1 LLGRGGPSGAHG
13 RSITRTRWVW
23 GTTLACVAGA
33 LWFALTPALAQTA
46 QGDWPT
52 LQGGPAHLGSAPGD
66 GPRPPLRLAWRGRPE
81 GDARMSTAV
90 LASGGAV
97 ATGGT
102 RLFGFDPQTGEVL
115 WSDVRRAAGPL
126 TPPAID
132 PQSGLLVFTEGSGP
146 KDSAVVA
153 VDLKG
158 RDQTWRLSLED
169 ISRGGPTIADGA
181 IYVGSRDRF
190 VYSIDVRK
198 GTLRWKKRL
207 EASVEA
213 APAVS
218 GGTVFV
224 LSENGSNGD
233 TRLYALDA
241 ATGKTTWS
249 YSPRGVAIGVSS
261 PTVADETVFVG
272 FGDARVR
279 AFDARSGE
287 LLWNTPV
294 RSFFSFHS
302 ALAYASGSLYALDV
316 GGGVYQ
322 LDAKSGDLRWDFQ
335 FPSFASWSSP
345 LVAGRTVYVGMDDG
359 TMAGIAVSSGHLVW
373 RTRLVTGP
381 VGAFIPAGD
390 LVLTTGNSARGAL
403 VAFQHDPSGQTLDEP
418 SPTELDLPMAVLNFA
433 GGFLLVL
440 GLLVLVFRLV
450 IKPRPAHELA
460 GVSGSDAVADDMA
473 DTDSH
478 APTSEN

>member
-1 LLGRGGPSGAHG
+1 
-13 RSITRTRWVW
+13 VW
-23 GTTLACVAGA
+23 GTTLACLAGS
-33 LWFALTPALAQTA
+33 LWFALTPALAQTP
-46 QGDWPT
+46 QGDWPS
-52 LQGGPAHLGSAPGD
+52 LQGGSAHLGAAPDG
-66 GPRPPLRLAWRGRPE
+66 GPRPPLRLVWRGRPE
-81 GDARMSTAV
+81 GDARMSSAV
-90 LASGGAV
+90 LASGVAV

-132 PQSGLLVFTEGSGP
+132 PQSGFLVFTEGSGP
-146 KDSAVVA
+146 RDSAVVA

-158 RDQTWRLSLED
+158 RDQTWRRSLED

-198 GTLRWKKRL
+198 GTLRWRTRL

-224 LSENGSNGD
+224 LSENGSTGD

-241 ATGKTTWS
+241 ATGRKTWS

-261 PTVADETVFVG
+261 PTVADDTVFVG
-272 FGDARVR
+272 FGDAQVR

-287 LLWNTPV
+287 LLWSTPV

-302 ALAYASGSLYALDV
+302 GLAYASGSLYALDV
-316 GGGVYQ
+316 GGGVYL
-322 LDAKSGDLRWDFQ
+322 LDAKTGDLRWDFQ

-359 TMAGIAVSSGHLVW
+359 TVAAIAVSSGHLVW
-373 RTRLVTGP
+373 RTRLATGP

-403 VAFQHDPSGQTLDEP
+403 VAFQRDPSGQTLDEP

-440 GLLVLVFRLV
+440 VLLVLLFRFV
-450 IKPRPAHELA
+450 IKPRPAPELA
-460 GVSGSDAVADDMA
+460 GVSGSDVVADEMA
-473 DTDSH
+473 AIDSL
-478 APTSEN
+478 PPPSDD